1 MLQEG
6 VPAFSVDQPEE
17 GMTTLEQ
24 RALERQVRNT
34 AIQKNEY

>member
-17 GMTTLEQ
+17 GMVMLKQ
-24 RALERQVRNT
+24 RALERQVGT
-34 AIQKNEY
+34 SQFEKNKY